1 VAAALSKQYARVGD
15 DLATETQV
23 MTEKIPDKN
32 VSFAEEEVTR
42 DRNFVRAN
50 RCSFSEHMLLSKG

>member
-1 VAAALSKQYARVGD
+1 
-15 DLATETQV
+15 

-42 DRNFVRAN
+42 YRNFVRAN
-50 RCSFSEHMLLSKG
+50 RCSFSEHIVIDEWAISVQPELLAIKAIG